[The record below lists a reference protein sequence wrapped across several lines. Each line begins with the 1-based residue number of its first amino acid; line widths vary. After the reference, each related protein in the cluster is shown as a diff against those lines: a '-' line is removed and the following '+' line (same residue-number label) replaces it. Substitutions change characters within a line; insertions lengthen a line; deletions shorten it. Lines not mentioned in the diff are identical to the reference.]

1 MECHVGTRL
10 ALTGKLVRSKTRILA
25 RPRMAVRVFGGFM
38 SQQIIPLEC
47 AASNSNS
54 GQFSA
59 ATIIYISE
67 FVALI
72 EMPVGPKYSTDLR
85 KRVSTAV
92 SKRCGGRFSMM
103 ELRHA
108 RLHPLRPTFSICD
121 GPSQSRVV
129 APERILG
136 VGKPHS
142 EGTPPDSFAAV
153 GCGEVDTG
161 GDR

>member
-1 MECHVGTRL
+1 M
-10 ALTGKLVRSKTRILA
+10 A
-25 RPRMAVRVFGGFM
+25 RW
-38 SQQIIPLEC
+38 L
-47 AASNSNS
+47 
-54 GQFSA
+54 
-59 ATIIYISE
+59 
-67 FVALI
+67 L
-72 EMPVGPKYSTDLR
+72 VGPKYSTDLR

-92 SKRCGGRFSMM
+92 SKHCGGRFSMM

-108 RLHPLRPTFSICD
+108 RLHPLRPTFSLCD

-136 VGKPHS
+136 IGKPHS

-161 GDR
+161 GDRQTAPAEGAERGCSYCETGHHPRMVPAAHCPQV